1 MSFSAWRITKQE
13 HTATAFSGEGARLYG
28 GRWNSPGVSLVYT
41 AQSRALA
48 ALEMLVHL
56 ESPALLKKYL
66 LFEVSFDSSYVQ
78 QLSLDDLPTDW
89 RSDPPPSSTQA
100 IGDAWATS
108 LASPVMLVPSVLIPG
123 ESNFLLNP
131 RHSQFPE
138 LRIGDPVPFEFD
150 PRLVTRKAAK
160 K

>member
-13 HTATAFSGEGARLYG
+13 HAASAFSGEGARLYG

-66 LFEVSFDSSYVQ
+66 LFEVGFEPKHLQ
-78 QLSLDDLPTDW
+78 QLSLDDLPNDW
-89 RSDPPPSSTQA
+89 RSDPAPRSTQA
-100 IGDAWATS
+100 IGDAWAKS
-108 LASPVMLVPSVLIPG
+108 LVSPVLLVPSVLIPG
-123 ESNFLLNP
+123 ESNFLLNQ
-131 RHSQFPE
+131 RHSRFPE

-150 PRLVTRKAAK
+150 PRLVGK

>member
-1 MSFSAWRITKQE
+1 LSFSAWRITKQE
-13 HTATAFSGEGARLYG
+13 HAATAFSGEGARLYG
-28 GRWNSPGVSLVYT
+28 GRWNSPGVSLVYA

-48 ALEMLVHL
+48 ALEILVHL

-66 LFEVSFDSSYVQ
+66 LFEVSFESEDLQ
-78 QLSLDDLPTDW
+78 QLSLNDLPTDW
-89 RSDPPPSSTQA
+89 RSNPAPRSTQA
-100 IGDAWATS
+100 IGDAWAAT
-108 LASPVMLVPSVLIPG
+108 LASPVLLVPSVLIPG

-131 RHSQFPE
+131 RHSRFSE

-150 PRLVTRKAAK
+150 PRLAAK